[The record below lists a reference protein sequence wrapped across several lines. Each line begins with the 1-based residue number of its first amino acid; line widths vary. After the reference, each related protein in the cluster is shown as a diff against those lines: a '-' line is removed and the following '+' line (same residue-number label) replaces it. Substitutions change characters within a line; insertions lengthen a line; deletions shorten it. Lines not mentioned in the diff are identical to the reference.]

1 MNLSTADAPEGA
13 PEPALAPELAVPSEQ
28 SPAPRQAAPS
38 GQAPSPAQAGPSPAS
53 VQPAPSGQDA
63 GAEPA
68 PVLFSDF
75 GLHPDVLRAVTAAG
89 YTTPTPIQAKA
100 IPVVMQGHDV
110 MAAAQT
116 GTGKTAGFALPIINA
131 LMPLASHSAS
141 PARHPVR
148 ALIIAPT
155 RELADQIHDNVK
167 TYIQFTPLRS
177 TAVFGGVDMNPQTQ
191 ALRGGV
197 EILIATPGRLLD
209 HVQQKSVNLSQVQLL
224 VLDEADR
231 MLDMGFLPDIQRIIN
246 LLSPRRQNLMFS
258 ATFSDEIRKL
268 AKRFLNE
275 PKLIEVARPN
285 TLAENVEQTVYH
297 VASEDMKRDAVGW
310 LIRERGI
317 EQVIVFSNTKIGA
330 GRLARH
336 LQKEGFLAEAIHGDK
351 SQQERLKTLEGFKN
365 GEIRV
370 LVATDVA
377 ARGLD
382 IAELPA
388 VINYD
393 LPHSPEDY
401 VHRIG
406 RTGRAGASGMAL
418 SLMSDRDGKAFADIE
433 KLTKRKLKVE
443 TLELPEAARGR
454 GERRSRTGGDDRGE
468 GGYRGEGGR
477 EGRRDGARTD
487 GEGRY
492 GRSRRD
498 RDDRD
503 DRNHDRRERRDRRT
517 WDDADRRDGNEGQD
531 GRLRGHAAS
540 ARDRS
545 ARYQAVKPV
554 ADDPLFNSPYVPE
567 AAPGIA
573 GAGGAGADAGGAG
586 GAAAQVAVSAA
597 GAVAPG
603 AAAGRTAAGANSAI
617 RRPARKLA
625 VLLGGTPGK

>member
-1 MNLSTADAPEGA
+1 MTLSTAPAPEGA
-13 PEPALAPELAVPSEQ
+13 QEPAAVT
-28 SPAPRQAAPS
+28 
-38 GQAPSPAQAGPSPAS
+38 
-53 VQPAPSGQDA
+53 
-63 GAEPA
+63 
-68 PVLFSDF
+68 FSDF
-75 GLHPDVLRAVTAAG
+75 GLHPDVLKAVTAAG
-89 YTTPTPIQAKA
+89 YTKPTPIQAKA
-100 IPVVMQGHDV
+100 IPVVMAGHDV

-131 LMPLASHSAS
+131 LMPSASHSAS

-177 TAVFGGVDMNPQTQ
+177 AAVFGGVDMQPQTN
-191 ALRGGV
+191 ALRAGV

-297 VASEDMKRDAVGW
+297 VPSEDLKRDAVGA

-351 SQQERLKTLEGFKN
+351 SQQERLKTLDGFKA
-365 GEIRV
+365 GDIKV

-418 SLMSDRDGKAFADIE
+418 SLMVDHDQKALAEIE
-433 KLTKRKLKVE
+433 KLTKRKLDVQ
-443 TLELPEAARGR
+443 ELQLPASARGR
-454 GERRSRTGGDDRGE
+454 GERRSRDDRRGHRDGGE
-468 GGYRGEGGR
+468 AAARSEDSRGIGAPSRSGRDRGSRR
-477 EGRRDGARTD
+477 EG
-487 GEGRY
+487 
-492 GRSRRD
+492 
-498 RDDRD
+498 
-503 DRNHDRRERRDRRT
+503 N
-517 WDDADRRDGNEGQD
+517 
-531 GRLRGHAAS
+531 LRGHAPS
-540 ARDRS
+540 AERA
-545 ARYQAVKPV
+545 ARYPAPQPV
-554 ADDPLFNSPYVPE
+554 VDDPLFHAPYVPSE
-567 AAPGIA
+567 PAAADAPERGRVSAPG
-573 GAGGAGADAGGAG
+573 GANTDTPAVIQGGAP
-586 GAAAQVAVSAA
+586 AAASGRRGSA
-597 GAVAPG
+597 PS
-603 AAAGRTAAGANSAI
+603 SAI
-617 RRPARKLA
+617 RRPANKLA
-625 VLLGGTPGK
+625 VLLGGKPGG

>member
-1 MNLSTADAPEGA
+1 MTLSTAPAPEGA
-13 PEPALAPELAVPSEQ
+13 QEPATVT
-28 SPAPRQAAPS
+28 
-38 GQAPSPAQAGPSPAS
+38 
-53 VQPAPSGQDA
+53 
-63 GAEPA
+63 
-68 PVLFSDF
+68 FSDF
-75 GLHPDVLRAVTAAG
+75 GLHPDVLKAVTAAG
-89 YTTPTPIQAKA
+89 YTKPTPIQAKA
-100 IPVVMQGHDV
+100 IPVVMAGHDV

-131 LMPLASHSAS
+131 LMPSASHSAS

-177 TAVFGGVDMNPQTQ
+177 AAVFGGVDMQPQTN
-191 ALRGGV
+191 ALRAGV

-297 VASEDMKRDAVGW
+297 VPSEDLKRDAVGA

-351 SQQERLKTLEGFKN
+351 SQQERLKTLDGFKA
-365 GEIRV
+365 GEIKV

-418 SLMSDRDGKAFADIE
+418 SLMVDHDQKALAEIE
-433 KLTKRKLKVE
+433 KLTKRKLDVQ
-443 TLELPEAARGR
+443 ELQLPASARGR
-454 GERRSRTGGDDRGE
+454 GERRSRDDR
-468 GGYRGEGGR
+468 RGHRDDAETTARPEDSRGMGAPSRPSRDRGSRR
-477 EGRRDGARTD
+477 EG
-487 GEGRY
+487 
-492 GRSRRD
+492 
-498 RDDRD
+498 
-503 DRNHDRRERRDRRT
+503 N
-517 WDDADRRDGNEGQD
+517 
-531 GRLRGHAAS
+531 LRGHAPSTERA
-540 ARDRS
+540 
-545 ARYQAVKPV
+545 ARYPAPQPV
-554 ADDPLFNSPYVPE
+554 VDDPLFHAPYVPSE
-567 AAPGIA
+567 PAAAASDAPERGRASAASAASTDTPAIIQ
-573 GAGGAGADAGGAG
+573 GGAPA
-586 GAAAQVAVSAA
+586 
-597 GAVAPG
+597 
-603 AAAGRTAAGANSAI
+603 AAAGRRGSAPSSAI
-617 RRPARKLA
+617 RRPANKLA
-625 VLLGGTPGK
+625 VLLGGKPGG

>member
-1 MNLSTADAPEGA
+1 MTLSTAPAPEGA
-13 PEPALAPELAVPSEQ
+13 QE
-28 SPAPRQAAPS
+28 
-38 GQAPSPAQAGPSPAS
+38 PAS
-53 VQPAPSGQDA
+53 VT
-63 GAEPA
+63 
-68 PVLFSDF
+68 FSDF
-75 GLHPDVLRAVTAAG
+75 GLHPDVLKAVTAAG
-89 YTTPTPIQAKA
+89 YTKPTPIQAKA
-100 IPVVMQGHDV
+100 IPVVMAGHDV

-177 TAVFGGVDMNPQTQ
+177 AAVFGGVDMQPQTN
-191 ALRGGV
+191 ALRAGV

-246 LLSPRRQNLMFS
+246 LLNPRRQNLMFS

-297 VASEDMKRDAVGW
+297 VPSEDLKRDAVGA

-351 SQQERLKTLEGFKN
+351 SQQERLKTLDGFKA
-365 GEIRV
+365 GEIKV

-418 SLMSDRDGKAFADIE
+418 SLMVDHDQKALAEIE
-433 KLTKRKLKVE
+433 KLTKRKLDVQ
-443 TLELPEAARGR
+443 ELQLPASARGR
-454 GERRSRTGGDDRGE
+454 GERRSRDDRR
-468 GGYRGEGGR
+468 GYRDGGEATARSEDSHGIGAPPRSGRDRGSRR
-477 EGRRDGARTD
+477 EG
-487 GEGRY
+487 
-492 GRSRRD
+492 
-498 RDDRD
+498 
-503 DRNHDRRERRDRRT
+503 N
-517 WDDADRRDGNEGQD
+517 
-531 GRLRGHAAS
+531 LRGHAPS
-540 ARDRS
+540 AERA
-545 ARYQAVKPV
+545 ARYPAPQPV
-554 ADDPLFNSPYVPE
+554 VDDPLFHAPYVPSE
-567 AAPGIA
+567 PATAAADAQERGRA
-573 GAGGAGADAGGAG
+573 SASVGASTDTPAIIQGGAP
-586 GAAAQVAVSAA
+586 AAASGRRGSAPC
-597 GAVAPG
+597 GAV
-603 AAAGRTAAGANSAI
+603 
-617 RRPARKLA
+617 RRPANKLA
-625 VLLGGTPGK
+625 VLLGGKPGG

>member
-1 MNLSTADAPEGA
+1 MTLSTAPAPEGA
-13 PEPALAPELAVPSEQ
+13 QEPATVT
-28 SPAPRQAAPS
+28 
-38 GQAPSPAQAGPSPAS
+38 
-53 VQPAPSGQDA
+53 
-63 GAEPA
+63 
-68 PVLFSDF
+68 FSDF
-75 GLHPDVLRAVTAAG
+75 GLHPDVLKAVTAAG
-89 YTTPTPIQAKA
+89 YTKPTPIQAKA
-100 IPVVMQGHDV
+100 IPVVMAGHDV

-177 TAVFGGVDMNPQTQ
+177 AAVFGGVDMQPQTN
-191 ALRGGV
+191 ALRAGV

-246 LLSPRRQNLMFS
+246 LLNPRRQNLMFS

-297 VASEDMKRDAVGW
+297 VPSEDLKRDAVGA

-351 SQQERLKTLEGFKN
+351 SQQERLKTLDGFKA
-365 GEIRV
+365 GEIKV

-418 SLMSDRDGKAFADIE
+418 SLMVDHDQKALAEIE
-433 KLTKRKLKVE
+433 KLTKRKLDVQ
-443 TLELPEAARGR
+443 ELQLPASAHGR
-454 GERRSRTGGDDRGE
+454 GERRSRDDRRGHRDSGE
-468 GGYRGEGGR
+468 VTARSEDSRGIGAPSRSGRDRGSRR
-477 EGRRDGARTD
+477 EG
-487 GEGRY
+487 
-492 GRSRRD
+492 
-498 RDDRD
+498 
-503 DRNHDRRERRDRRT
+503 N
-517 WDDADRRDGNEGQD
+517 
-531 GRLRGHAAS
+531 LRGHAPSTERA
-540 ARDRS
+540 
-545 ARYQAVKPV
+545 ARYPAPQPV
-554 ADDPLFNSPYVPE
+554 VDDPLFHAPYVPSE
-567 AAPGIA
+567 PATAAADAPERGRA
-573 GAGGAGADAGGAG
+573 PASGGASTDTPAIIQGGAPV
-586 GAAAQVAVSAA
+586 AASGRRGSA
-597 GAVAPG
+597 PS
-603 AAAGRTAAGANSAI
+603 SAI
-617 RRPARKLA
+617 RRPANKLA
-625 VLLGGTPGK
+625 VLLGGKPGG

>member
-1 MNLSTADAPEGA
+1 MTLSTAPAPEGA
-13 PEPALAPELAVPSEQ
+13 PEPATVT
-28 SPAPRQAAPS
+28 
-38 GQAPSPAQAGPSPAS
+38 
-53 VQPAPSGQDA
+53 
-63 GAEPA
+63 
-68 PVLFSDF
+68 FSDF
-75 GLHPDVLRAVTAAG
+75 GLHPDVLKAVTAAG
-89 YTTPTPIQAKA
+89 YTKPTPIQAKA
-100 IPVVMQGHDV
+100 IPVVMAGHDV

-131 LMPLASHSAS
+131 LMPSASHSAS

-177 TAVFGGVDMNPQTQ
+177 AAVFGGVDMQPQTN
-191 ALRGGV
+191 ALRAGV

-246 LLSPRRQNLMFS
+246 LLNLRRQNLMFS

-285 TLAENVEQTVYH
+285 TLAENVEQTVYR
-297 VASEDMKRDAVGW
+297 VPSEDLKRDAVGA

-351 SQQERLKTLEGFKN
+351 SQQERLKTLDGFKA
-365 GEIRV
+365 GEIKV

-418 SLMSDRDGKAFADIE
+418 SLMVDHDQKALAEIE
-433 KLTKRKLKVE
+433 KLTKRKLDVQ
-443 TLELPEAARGR
+443 ELQLPASAGGR
-454 GERRSRTGGDDRGE
+454 GERRSRDDRRGHRDGGE
-468 GGYRGEGGR
+468 AAARSEDSRGIGASSRSGRDRGSRR
-477 EGRRDGARTD
+477 EG
-487 GEGRY
+487 
-492 GRSRRD
+492 
-498 RDDRD
+498 
-503 DRNHDRRERRDRRT
+503 N
-517 WDDADRRDGNEGQD
+517 
-531 GRLRGHAAS
+531 LRGHAPS
-540 ARDRS
+540 AERA
-545 ARYQAVKPV
+545 ARYPAPQPV
-554 ADDPLFNSPYVPE
+554 VDDPLFHAPYVPSE
-567 AAPGIA
+567 PAA
-573 GAGGAGADAGGAG
+573 ADAPERA
-586 GAAAQVAVSAA
+586 SAA
-597 GAVAPG
+597 GGVSTDTPAVIQGGAP
-603 AAAGRTAAGANSAI
+603 AAASGRRGTVPSSAI
-617 RRPARKLA
+617 RRPASKLA
-625 VLLGGTPGK
+625 VLLGGKPGG

>member
-1 MNLSTADAPEGA
+1 MTLSTAPAPEGA
-13 PEPALAPELAVPSEQ
+13 QEPAAVT
-28 SPAPRQAAPS
+28 
-38 GQAPSPAQAGPSPAS
+38 
-53 VQPAPSGQDA
+53 
-63 GAEPA
+63 
-68 PVLFSDF
+68 FSDF
-75 GLHPDVLRAVTAAG
+75 GLHPDVLKAVTAAG
-89 YTTPTPIQAKA
+89 YTKPTPIQAKA
-100 IPVVMQGHDV
+100 IPVVMAGHDV

-131 LMPLASHSAS
+131 LMPSASHSAS

-177 TAVFGGVDMNPQTQ
+177 AAVFGGVDMQPQTN
-191 ALRGGV
+191 ALRAGV

-297 VASEDMKRDAVGW
+297 VPSEDLKRDAVGA

-351 SQQERLKTLEGFKN
+351 SQQERLKTLDGFKA
-365 GEIRV
+365 GEIKV

-418 SLMSDRDGKAFADIE
+418 SLMVDHDQKALAEIE
-433 KLTKRKLKVE
+433 KLTKRKLDVQ
-443 TLELPEAARGR
+443 ELQLPASAHGR
-454 GERRSRTGGDDRGE
+454 GERRSRDDRRGHRDSGE
-468 GGYRGEGGR
+468 VTARSEDSRGIGAPSRSGRDRGSRR
-477 EGRRDGARTD
+477 EG
-487 GEGRY
+487 
-492 GRSRRD
+492 
-498 RDDRD
+498 
-503 DRNHDRRERRDRRT
+503 N
-517 WDDADRRDGNEGQD
+517 
-531 GRLRGHAAS
+531 LRGHAPSTERA
-540 ARDRS
+540 
-545 ARYQAVKPV
+545 ARYPAPQPV
-554 ADDPLFNSPYVPE
+554 VDDPLFHAPYVPSE
-567 AAPGIA
+567 PATAAADAPERGRA
-573 GAGGAGADAGGAG
+573 PASGGASTDTPAIIQGGAPV
-586 GAAAQVAVSAA
+586 AASGRRGSA
-597 GAVAPG
+597 PS
-603 AAAGRTAAGANSAI
+603 SAI
-617 RRPARKLA
+617 RRPANKLA
-625 VLLGGTPGK
+625 VLLGGKPGG